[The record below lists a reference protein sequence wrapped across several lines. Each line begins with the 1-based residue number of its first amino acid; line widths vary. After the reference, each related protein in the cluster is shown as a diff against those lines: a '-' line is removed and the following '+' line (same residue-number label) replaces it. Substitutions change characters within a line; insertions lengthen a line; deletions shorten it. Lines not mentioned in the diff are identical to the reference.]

1 MTKNECRKC
10 IQKERNNNN
19 MRIGIIGTGRIA
31 ARFADTALTGVDS
44 AYISCVYNPR
54 EESAVRFIQQHNI
67 QACTTDWDEFVDNI
81 DAAYVASPHE
91 THYEYSRK
99 LLLKG
104 KHVLC
109 EKPAALMKKQVMEL
123 IDIAHDKGL
132 VYMEAIKTAYCPGY
146 KALIQIAESGRIGR
160 IVEVEAA
167 FSRLTP
173 LNTREYKDEDCNG
186 SFLEFGSYTLLPVLR
201 LLGCEYDDVTFRTV
215 RAQNGVDAY
224 TKAFIEYKDRDK
236 TGCVDKTAIVKTGL
250 AAKTEG
256 QLVITGTNGYILA
269 KSPWWLT
276 KEFEVRYEDPGKI
289 ERYKFEYEGT
299 GLCYEVREFLSRIKY
314 ADANNETCIYSGSED
329 ISIAMAGIIEQFTN
343 WNTPLYKDMHNQFL
357 KTGKNKAMPK
367 IWAHRGCCTLYPENT
382 LEAFNAAAMLEGLT
396 GIELDIQ
403 LTADGEMVVFH
414 DENLKRVTHID
425 RNVRSCT
432 LAEIKSI
439 AIPANDGKYCNIPTL
454 EEVLV
459 MMKPYCE
466 SRGIL
471 INIELK
477 TSVIRYDGIESKA
490 YELVRKYGM
499 EQYIVWSSFLAESV
513 DIIKRIDSNAKTAV
527 LAMSLEECIS
537 MARATHAD
545 ALHPYIGGL
554 VYALPQDMQGMPVRA
569 WNGDEPFFNDG
580 RPLKEAHLEE
590 YRYYGATDIF
600 TNIPERYV

>member
-1 MTKNECRKC
+1 
-10 IQKERNNNN
+10 

-31 ARFADTALTGVDS
+31 ARFADTALTGIES
-44 AYISCVYNPR
+44 TYISCVYNPR

-67 QACTTDWDEFVDNI
+67 QACTADWDEFVDNI

-99 LLLKG
+99 LLLSG

-109 EKPAALMKKQVMEL
+109 EKPAALKKEQVREL
-123 IDIAHDKGL
+123 IDIAQL
-132 VYMEAIKTAYCPGY
+132 VYMEALKTAYCPGY
-146 KALIQIAESGRIGR
+146 KALIKIAESGRIGR

-173 LNTREYKDEDCNG
+173 LNTREYKDDDCNG
-186 SFLEFGSYTLLPVLR
+186 SFLEFGSYTLLPVLT

-224 TKAFIEYKDRDK
+224 TKAFIEYKDEYI
-236 TGCVDKTAIVKTGL
+236 DKTAIVKTGL
-250 AAKTEG
+250 GAKTEG
-256 QLVITGTNGYILA
+256 QLVVTGTNGYILA

-276 KEFEVRYEDPGKI
+276 KEFEVRYENPGKI
-289 ERYKFEYEGT
+289 ERYRFGYEGT
-299 GLCYEVREFLSRIKY
+299 GLCYEVREFVHRIK
-314 ADANNETCIYSGSED
+314 NNDKKTVDISD
-329 ISIAMAGIIEQFTN
+329 NISIAMAGVMERFTD
-343 WNTPLYKDMHNQFL
+343 WNTPIYKDRHDQFL
-357 KTGKNKAMPK
+357 ATGKNKAMPK

-382 LEAFNAAAMLEGLT
+382 LEAFRAAAELDGIT

-403 LTADGEMVVFH
+403 LTSDGEMVVFH
-414 DENLKRVTHID
+414 DENLRRVTHID
-425 RNVRSCT
+425 RNVRGCT
-432 LAEIKSI
+432 LAEIKNI
-439 AIPANDGKYCNIPTL
+439 AIPANDGKYCSIPTL

-490 YELVRKYGM
+490 YEIVRKYGM

-513 DIIKRIDSNAKTAV
+513 DIIKKIDRDAKTAV
-527 LAMSLEECIS
+527 LAMSIEECIS
-537 MARATHAD
+537 MARDTAAD

>member
-1 MTKNECRKC
+1 
-10 IQKERNNNN
+10 

-31 ARFADTALTGVDS
+31 ARFADTALTGIES
-44 AYISCVYNPR
+44 TYISCVYNPR

-67 QACTTDWDEFVDNI
+67 QACTADWDEFVDNI

-99 LLLKG
+99 LLLSG

-109 EKPAALMKKQVMEL
+109 EKPAALKKEQVREL
-123 IDIAHDKGL
+123 IDIAQNNQL
-132 VYMEAIKTAYCPGY
+132 VYMEALKTAYCPGY
-146 KALIQIAESGRIGR
+146 KALIKIAESGRIGR

-173 LNTREYKDEDCNG
+173 LNTREYKDDDCNG
-186 SFLEFGSYTLLPVLR
+186 SFLEFGSYTLLPVLT

-224 TKAFIEYKDRDK
+224 TKAFIEYKDEYI
-236 TGCVDKTAIVKTGL
+236 DKTAIVKTGL
-250 AAKTEG
+250 GAKTEG
-256 QLVITGTNGYILA
+256 QLVVTGTNGYILA

-276 KEFEVRYEDPGKI
+276 KEFEVRYENPGKI
-289 ERYKFEYEGT
+289 ERYRFGYEGT
-299 GLCYEVREFLSRIKY
+299 GLCYEVREFVHRIK
-314 ADANNETCIYSGSED
+314 NNDKKTVDISD
-329 ISIAMAGIIEQFTN
+329 NISIAMAGVMERFTD
-343 WNTPLYKDMHNQFL
+343 WNTPIYKDRHDQFL
-357 KTGKNKAMPK
+357 ATGKNKAMPK

-382 LEAFNAAAMLEGLT
+382 LEAFRAAAELDGIT

-403 LTADGEMVVFH
+403 LTSDGEMVVFH
-414 DENLKRVTHID
+414 DENLRRVTHID
-425 RNVRSCT
+425 RNVRGCT
-432 LAEIKSI
+432 LAEIKNI
-439 AIPANDGKYCNIPTL
+439 AIPANDGKYCSIPTL

-471 INIELK
+471 INIELM

-490 YELVRKYGM
+490 YEIVRKYGM

-513 DIIKRIDSNAKTAV
+513 DIIKKIDRDAKTAV
-527 LAMSLEECIS
+527 LAMSIEECIS
-537 MARATHAD
+537 MARDTAAD

>member
-1 MTKNECRKC
+1 
-10 IQKERNNNN
+10 

-31 ARFADTALTGVDS
+31 ARFADTALTGIES
-44 AYISCVYNPR
+44 TYISCVYNPR

-67 QACTTDWDEFVDNI
+67 QACTADWDEFVDNI

-99 LLLKG
+99 LLLSG

-109 EKPAALMKKQVMEL
+109 EKPAALKKEQVREL
-123 IDIAHDKGL
+123 IAIAQNNQL
-132 VYMEAIKTAYCPGY
+132 VYMEALKTAYCPGY
-146 KALIQIAESGRIGR
+146 KALIKIAESGRIGR

-173 LNTREYKDEDCNG
+173 LNTREYKDDDCNG
-186 SFLEFGSYTLLPVLR
+186 SFLEFGSYTLLPVLT

-224 TKAFIEYKDRDK
+224 TKAFIEYKDEYI
-236 TGCVDKTAIVKTGL
+236 DKTAIVKTGL
-250 AAKTEG
+250 GAKTEG
-256 QLVITGTNGYILA
+256 QLVVTGTNGYILA

-276 KEFEVRYEDPGKI
+276 KEFEVRYENPGKI
-289 ERYKFEYEGT
+289 ERYRFGYEGT
-299 GLCYEVREFLSRIKY
+299 GLCYEVREFVHRIK
-314 ADANNETCIYSGSED
+314 NNDKKTVDISD
-329 ISIAMAGIIEQFTN
+329 NISIAMAGVMERFTD
-343 WNTPLYKDMHNQFL
+343 WNTPIYKDRHDQFL
-357 KTGKNKAMPK
+357 ATGKNKAMPK

-382 LEAFNAAAMLEGLT
+382 LEAFRAAAELDGIT

-403 LTADGEMVVFH
+403 LTSDGEMVVFH
-414 DENLKRVTHID
+414 DENLRRVTHID
-425 RNVRSCT
+425 RNVRGCT
-432 LAEIKSI
+432 LAEIKNI
-439 AIPANDGKYCNIPTL
+439 AIPANDGKYCSIPTL

-490 YELVRKYGM
+490 YEIVRKYGM

-513 DIIKRIDSNAKTAV
+513 DIIKKIDRDAKTAV
-527 LAMSLEECIS
+527 LAMSIEECIS
-537 MARATHAD
+537 MARDTAAD

>member
-1 MTKNECRKC
+1 
-10 IQKERNNNN
+10 

-31 ARFADTALTGVDS
+31 ARFADTALTGVES
-44 AYISCVYNPR
+44 IYISCVYNPR
-54 EESAVRFIQQHNI
+54 EESALRFIQQHNI
-67 QACTTDWDEFVDNI
+67 QACTADWDEFVDNI

-99 LLLKG
+99 LLLSG

-109 EKPAALMKKQVMEL
+109 EKPAALKKEQVREL
-123 IDIAHDKGL
+123 IDIAQNNQL
-132 VYMEAIKTAYCPGY
+132 VYMEALKTAYCPGY
-146 KALIQIAESGRIGR
+146 KALIKIAESGRIGR

-173 LNTREYKDEDCNG
+173 LNTREYKDDDCNG
-186 SFLEFGSYTLLPVLR
+186 SFLEFGSYTLLPVLT

-224 TKAFIEYKDRDK
+224 TKAFIEYKDEYI
-236 TGCVDKTAIVKTGL
+236 DKTAIVKTGL
-250 AAKTEG
+250 GAKTEG
-256 QLVITGTNGYILA
+256 QLVVTGTNGYILA

-276 KEFEVRYEDPGKI
+276 KEFEVRYENPGKI
-289 ERYKFEYEGT
+289 ERYRFGYEGT
-299 GLCYEVREFLSRIKY
+299 GLCYEVREFVHRIK
-314 ADANNETCIYSGSED
+314 NNDKKTVDISD
-329 ISIAMAGIIEQFTN
+329 NISIAMAGVMERFTD
-343 WNTPLYKDMHNQFL
+343 WNTPIYKDRHDQFL
-357 KTGKNKAMPK
+357 ATGKNKAMPK

-382 LEAFNAAAMLEGLT
+382 LEAFRAAAELDGIT

-403 LTADGEMVVFH
+403 LTSDGEMIVFH
-414 DENLKRVTHID
+414 DENLRRVTHID
-425 RNVRSCT
+425 RNVRGCT
-432 LAEIKSI
+432 LAEIKNI
-439 AIPANDGKYCNIPTL
+439 AIPANDGKYCSIPTL

-477 TSVIRYDGIESKA
+477 TSIIRYDGIESKA
-490 YELVRKYGM
+490 YEIVRKYGM

-513 DIIKRIDSNAKTAV
+513 DIIKKIDRDAKTAV
-527 LAMSLEECIS
+527 LAMSIEECIS
-537 MARATHAD
+537 MARDTAAD

>member
-1 MTKNECRKC
+1 
-10 IQKERNNNN
+10 

-31 ARFADTALTGVDS
+31 ARFADIALTGVES
-44 AYISCVYNPR
+44 IYISCVYNPR
-54 EESAVRFIQQHNI
+54 EESALRFIQQHNI
-67 QACTTDWDEFVDNI
+67 QACTADWDEFVDNI

-99 LLLKG
+99 LLLSG

-109 EKPAALMKKQVMEL
+109 EKPAALKKEQVREL
-123 IDIAHDKGL
+123 IDIAQNNQL
-132 VYMEAIKTAYCPGY
+132 VYMEALKTAYCPGY
-146 KALIQIAESGRIGR
+146 KALIKIAESGRIGR

-173 LNTREYKDEDCNG
+173 LNTREYKDDDCNG
-186 SFLEFGSYTLLPVLR
+186 SFLEFGSYTLLPVLT

-224 TKAFIEYKDRDK
+224 TKAFIEYKDEYI
-236 TGCVDKTAIVKTGL
+236 DKTAIVKTGL
-250 AAKTEG
+250 GAKTEG
-256 QLVITGTNGYILA
+256 QLVVTGTNGYILA

-276 KEFEVRYEDPGKI
+276 KEFEVRYENPGKI
-289 ERYKFEYEGT
+289 ERYRFGYEGT
-299 GLCYEVREFLSRIKY
+299 GLCYEVREFVHRIK
-314 ADANNETCIYSGSED
+314 NNDKKTVDISD
-329 ISIAMAGIIEQFTN
+329 NISIAMAGVMERFTD
-343 WNTPLYKDMHNQFL
+343 WNTPIYKDRHDQFL
-357 KTGKNKAMPK
+357 ATGKNKAMPK
-367 IWAHRGCCTLYPENT
+367 IWAYMGCCTLYPENT
-382 LEAFNAAAMLEGLT
+382 LEAFRAAAELDGIT

-403 LTADGEMVVFH
+403 LTSDGEMVVFH
-414 DENLKRVTHID
+414 DENLRRVTHID
-425 RNVRSCT
+425 RNVRGCT
-432 LAEIKSI
+432 LAEIKNI
-439 AIPANDGKYCNIPTL
+439 AIPANDGKYCSIPTL

-490 YELVRKYGM
+490 YEIVRKYGM

-513 DIIKRIDSNAKTAV
+513 DIMKKIDRDAKTAV
-527 LAMSLEECIS
+527 LAMSIEECIS
-537 MARATHAD
+537 MARDTAAD

-554 VYALPQDMQGMPVRA
+554 VYTLPQDMQGMPVRA

-600 TNIPERYV
+600 TNMPEKYV

>member
-1 MTKNECRKC
+1 
-10 IQKERNNNN
+10 

-31 ARFADTALTGVDS
+31 ARFADTALTGVES
-44 AYISCVYNPR
+44 IYISCVYNPR
-54 EESAVRFIQQHNI
+54 EESALRFIQQHNI
-67 QACTTDWDEFVDNI
+67 QACTADWDEFVDNI

-99 LLLKG
+99 LLLSG

-109 EKPAALMKKQVMEL
+109 EKPAALKKEQVREL
-123 IDIAHDKGL
+123 IDIAQNNQL
-132 VYMEAIKTAYCPGY
+132 VYMEALKTAYCPGY
-146 KALIQIAESGRIGR
+146 KALIKIAESGRIGR

-173 LNTREYKDEDCNG
+173 LNTREYKDDDCNG
-186 SFLEFGSYTLLPVLR
+186 SFLEFGSYTLLPVLT
-201 LLGCEYDDVTFRTV
+201 LLGCEYDDITFRTV

-224 TKAFIEYKDRDK
+224 TKAFIEYKDEYI
-236 TGCVDKTAIVKTGL
+236 DKTAIVKTGL
-250 AAKTEG
+250 GAKTEG
-256 QLVITGTNGYILA
+256 QLVVTGTNGYILA

-276 KEFEVRYEDPGKI
+276 KEFEVRYENPGKI
-289 ERYKFEYEGT
+289 ERYRFGYEGT
-299 GLCYEVREFLSRIKY
+299 GLCYEVREFVHRIK
-314 ADANNETCIYSGSED
+314 NNDKKTVDISD
-329 ISIAMAGIIEQFTN
+329 NISIAMAGVMERFTD
-343 WNTPLYKDMHNQFL
+343 WNTPIYKDRHDQFL
-357 KTGKNKAMPK
+357 ATGKNKAMPK

-382 LEAFNAAAMLEGLT
+382 LEAFRAAAELDGIT
-396 GIELDIQ
+396 GIKLDIQ
-403 LTADGEMVVFH
+403 LTSDGEMVVFH
-414 DENLKRVTHID
+414 DENLRRVTHID
-425 RNVRSCT
+425 RNVRGCT
-432 LAEIKSI
+432 LAEIKNI
-439 AIPANDGKYCNIPTL
+439 AIPANDGKYCSIPTL

-477 TSVIRYDGIESKA
+477 TSIIRYDGIESKA
-490 YELVRKYGM
+490 YEIVRKYGM

-513 DIIKRIDSNAKTAV
+513 DIIKKIDRDAKTAV
-527 LAMSLEECIS
+527 LAMSIEECIS
-537 MARATHAD
+537 MARDTAAD

>member
-1 MTKNECRKC
+1 
-10 IQKERNNNN
+10 

-31 ARFADTALTGVDS
+31 ARFADTALTGIES
-44 AYISCVYNPR
+44 TYISCVYNPR

-67 QACTTDWDEFVDNI
+67 QACTADWDEFVDNI

-99 LLLKG
+99 LLLSG

-109 EKPAALMKKQVMEL
+109 EKPAALKKEQVREL
-123 IDIAHDKGL
+123 IDIAQNNQL
-132 VYMEAIKTAYCPGY
+132 VYMEALKTAYCPGY

-173 LNTREYKDEDCNG
+173 LNTREYKDDDCNG
-186 SFLEFGSYTLLPVLR
+186 SFLEFGSYTLLPVLT

-224 TKAFIEYKDRDK
+224 TKAFIEYKDEYI
-236 TGCVDKTAIVKTGL
+236 DKTAIVKTGL
-250 AAKTEG
+250 GAKTEG
-256 QLVITGTNGYILA
+256 QLVVTGTNGYILA

-276 KEFEVRYEDPGKI
+276 KEFEVRYENPGKI
-289 ERYKFEYEGT
+289 ERYRFGYEGT
-299 GLCYEVREFLSRIKY
+299 GLCYEVREFVHRIK
-314 ADANNETCIYSGSED
+314 NNDKKTVDISD
-329 ISIAMAGIIEQFTN
+329 NISIAMAGVMERFTD
-343 WNTPLYKDMHNQFL
+343 WNTPIYKDRHNQFL
-357 KTGKNKAMPK
+357 ATGKNKAMPK

-382 LEAFNAAAMLEGLT
+382 LEAFRAAAELDGIT
-396 GIELDIQ
+396 GIELVIQ
-403 LTADGEMVVFH
+403 LTSDGEMVVFH
-414 DENLKRVTHID
+414 DENLRRVTHID
-425 RNVRSCT
+425 RNVRGCT
-432 LAEIKSI
+432 LAEIKNI
-439 AIPANDGKYCNIPTL
+439 AIPANDGKYCSIPTL

-477 TSVIRYDGIESKA
+477 TSIIRYDGIESKA
-490 YELVRKYGM
+490 YEIVRKYGM

-513 DIIKRIDSNAKTAV
+513 DIIKKIDRDAKTAV
-527 LAMSLEECIS
+527 LAMSIEECIS
-537 MARATHAD
+537 MARDTAAD

>member
-1 MTKNECRKC
+1 
-10 IQKERNNNN
+10 

-31 ARFADTALTGVDS
+31 ARFADTALTGVES
-44 AYISCVYNPR
+44 IYISCVYNPR
-54 EESAVRFIQQHNI
+54 EESALRFIQQHNI
-67 QACTTDWDEFVDNI
+67 QACTADWDEFVDNI

-99 LLLKG
+99 LLLSG

-109 EKPAALMKKQVMEL
+109 EKSAALKKEQVREL
-123 IDIAHDKGL
+123 IDIAQNNQL
-132 VYMEAIKTAYCPGY
+132 VYMEALKTAYCPGY
-146 KALIQIAESGRIGR
+146 KALIKIAESGRIGR

-173 LNTREYKDEDCNG
+173 LNTREYKDDDCNG
-186 SFLEFGSYTLLPVLR
+186 SFLEFGSYTLLPVLT

-224 TKAFIEYKDRDK
+224 TKAFIEYKDEYI
-236 TGCVDKTAIVKTGL
+236 DKTAIVKTGL
-250 AAKTEG
+250 GAKTEG
-256 QLVITGTNGYILA
+256 QLVVTGTNGYILA

-276 KEFEVRYEDPGKI
+276 KEFEVRYENPGKI
-289 ERYKFEYEGT
+289 ERYRFGYEGT
-299 GLCYEVREFLSRIKY
+299 GLCYEVREFVHRIK
-314 ADANNETCIYSGSED
+314 NNDKKTVDISD
-329 ISIAMAGIIEQFTN
+329 NISIAMAGVMERFTD
-343 WNTPLYKDMHNQFL
+343 WNTPIYKDRHDQFL
-357 KTGKNKAMPK
+357 ATGKNKAMPK

-382 LEAFNAAAMLEGLT
+382 LEAFRAAAELDGIT

-403 LTADGEMVVFH
+403 LTSDGEMVVFH
-414 DENLKRVTHID
+414 DENLRRVTHID
-425 RNVRSCT
+425 RNVRGCT
-432 LAEIKSI
+432 LAEIKNI
-439 AIPANDGKYCNIPTL
+439 AIPANDGKYCSIPTL

-477 TSVIRYDGIESKA
+477 TSIIRYDGIESKA
-490 YELVRKYGM
+490 YEIVRKYGM

-513 DIIKRIDSNAKTAV
+513 DIIKKIDRDAKTAV
-527 LAMSLEECIS
+527 LAMSIEECIS
-537 MARATHAD
+537 MARDTAAD

>member
-1 MTKNECRKC
+1 
-10 IQKERNNNN
+10 

-31 ARFADTALTGVDS
+31 ARFADTALTGVES
-44 AYISCVYNPR
+44 IYISCVYNPR
-54 EESAVRFIQQHNI
+54 EESALRFIQQHNI
-67 QACTTDWDEFVDNI
+67 QACTADWDEFVDNI

-99 LLLKG
+99 LLLSG

-109 EKPAALMKKQVMEL
+109 EKPAALKKEQVREL
-123 IDIAHDKGL
+123 IDIAQNNQL
-132 VYMEAIKTAYCPGY
+132 VYMEALKTAYCPGY

-173 LNTREYKDEDCNG
+173 LNTREYKDDDCNG
-186 SFLEFGSYTLLPVLR
+186 SFLEFGSYTLLPVLT

-224 TKAFIEYKDRDK
+224 TKAFIEYKDEYI
-236 TGCVDKTAIVKTGL
+236 DKTAIVKTGL
-250 AAKTEG
+250 GAKTEG
-256 QLVITGTNGYILA
+256 QLVVTGTNGYILA

-276 KEFEVRYEDPGKI
+276 KEFEVRYENPGKI
-289 ERYKFEYEGT
+289 ERYRFGYEGT
-299 GLCYEVREFLSRIKY
+299 GLCYEVREFVHRIK
-314 ADANNETCIYSGSED
+314 NNDKKTVDISD
-329 ISIAMAGIIEQFTN
+329 NISIAMAGVMERFAD
-343 WNTPLYKDMHNQFL
+343 WNTPIYKDRHNQFL
-357 KTGKNKAMPK
+357 ATGKNKAMPK

-382 LEAFNAAAMLEGLT
+382 LEAFRAAAELDGIT

-403 LTADGEMVVFH
+403 LTSDGEMVVFH
-414 DENLKRVTHID
+414 DENLRRVTHID
-425 RNVRSCT
+425 RNVRGCT
-432 LAEIKSI
+432 LAEIKNI
-439 AIPANDGKYCNIPTL
+439 AIPANDGKYCSIPTL

-477 TSVIRYDGIESKA
+477 TSIIRYDGIESKA
-490 YELVRKYGM
+490 YEIVRKYGM

-513 DIIKRIDSNAKTAV
+513 DIIKKIDRDAKTAV
-527 LAMSLEECIS
+527 LAMSIEECIS
-537 MARATHAD
+537 MARDTAAD

-569 WNGDEPFFNDG
+569 LNGDEPFFNDG

>member
-1 MTKNECRKC
+1 
-10 IQKERNNNN
+10 

-31 ARFADTALTGVDS
+31 ARFADTALTGIES
-44 AYISCVYNPR
+44 TYISCVYNPR

-67 QACTTDWDEFVDNI
+67 QACTADWDEFVDNI

-99 LLLKG
+99 LLLSG

-109 EKPAALMKKQVMEL
+109 EKPAALKKEQVREL
-123 IDIAHDKGL
+123 IDIAQNNQL
-132 VYMEAIKTAYCPGY
+132 VYMEALKTAYCPGY

-173 LNTREYKDEDCNG
+173 LNTREYKDDDCNG
-186 SFLEFGSYTLLPVLR
+186 SFLEFGSYTLLPVLT

-224 TKAFIEYKDRDK
+224 TKAFIEYKDEYI
-236 TGCVDKTAIVKTGL
+236 DKTAIVKTGL
-250 AAKTEG
+250 GAKTEG
-256 QLVITGTNGYILA
+256 QLVVTGTNGYILA

-276 KEFEVRYEDPGKI
+276 KEFEVRYENPGKI
-289 ERYKFEYEGT
+289 ERYRFGCEGT
-299 GLCYEVREFLSRIKY
+299 GLCYEVREFVHRIK
-314 ADANNETCIYSGSED
+314 NNDKKTVDISD
-329 ISIAMAGIIEQFTN
+329 NISIAMAGVMERFTD
-343 WNTPLYKDMHNQFL
+343 WNTPIYKDRHDQFL
-357 KTGKNKAMPK
+357 ATGKNKAMPK

-382 LEAFNAAAMLEGLT
+382 LEAFRAAAELDGIT

-403 LTADGEMVVFH
+403 LTSDGEMVVFH
-414 DENLKRVTHID
+414 DENLRRVTHID
-425 RNVRSCT
+425 RNVRGCT
-432 LAEIKSI
+432 LTEIKNI
-439 AIPANDGKYCNIPTL
+439 AIPANDGKYCSIPTL

-490 YELVRKYGM
+490 YEIVRKYGM

-513 DIIKRIDSNAKTAV
+513 DIIKKIDRDAKTAV
-527 LAMSLEECIS
+527 LAMSIEECIS
-537 MARATHAD
+537 MARDTAAD

-600 TNIPERYV
+600 TNIPEKYV

>member
-1 MTKNECRKC
+1 
-10 IQKERNNNN
+10 

-31 ARFADTALTGVDS
+31 ARFADTALTGIES
-44 AYISCVYNPR
+44 TYISCVYNPR

-67 QACTTDWDEFVDNI
+67 QACTADWDEFVDNI

-99 LLLKG
+99 LLLSG

-109 EKPAALMKKQVMEL
+109 EKPAALKKEQVREL
-123 IDIAHDKGL
+123 IDIAQNNQL
-132 VYMEAIKTAYCPGY
+132 VYMEALKTAYCPGY

-173 LNTREYKDEDCNG
+173 LNTREYKDDDCNG
-186 SFLEFGSYTLLPVLR
+186 SFLEFGSYTLLPVLT

-224 TKAFIEYKDRDK
+224 TKAFIEYKDEYI
-236 TGCVDKTAIVKTGL
+236 DKTAIVKTGL
-250 AAKTEG
+250 GAKTEG
-256 QLVITGTNGYILA
+256 QLVVTGTNGYILA

-276 KEFEVRYEDPGKI
+276 KEFEVRYENPGKI
-289 ERYKFEYEGT
+289 ERYRFGYEGT
-299 GLCYEVREFLSRIKY
+299 GLCYEVREFVHRIK
-314 ADANNETCIYSGSED
+314 NNDKKTVDISD
-329 ISIAMAGIIEQFTN
+329 NISIAMAGVMERFTD
-343 WNTPLYKDMHNQFL
+343 WNTPIYKDRHDQFL
-357 KTGKNKAMPK
+357 ATGKNKAMPK

-382 LEAFNAAAMLEGLT
+382 LEAFIAAAELDGIT
-396 GIELDIQ
+396 GIELNIQ
-403 LTADGEMVVFH
+403 LTSDGEMVVFH
-414 DENLKRVTHID
+414 DENLRRVTHID
-425 RNVRSCT
+425 RNVRGCT
-432 LAEIKSI
+432 LAEIKNI
-439 AIPANDGKYCNIPTL
+439 AIPANDGKYCSIPTL

-490 YELVRKYGM
+490 YEIVRKYGM

-513 DIIKRIDSNAKTAV
+513 DIIKKIDRDAKTAV
-527 LAMSLEECIS
+527 LAMSIEECIS
-537 MARATHAD
+537 MARDTAAD

>member
-1 MTKNECRKC
+1 
-10 IQKERNNNN
+10 

-31 ARFADTALTGVDS
+31 ARFADIALTGVES
-44 AYISCVYNPR
+44 IYISCVYNPR
-54 EESAVRFIQQHNI
+54 EESALRFIQQHNI
-67 QACTTDWDEFVDNI
+67 QACTADWDEFVDNI

-99 LLLKG
+99 LLLSG

-109 EKPAALMKKQVMEL
+109 EKPAALKKEQVREL
-123 IDIAHDKGL
+123 IDIAQNNQL
-132 VYMEAIKTAYCPGY
+132 VYMEALKTAYCPGY
-146 KALIQIAESGRIGR
+146 KALIKIAESGRIGR

-173 LNTREYKDEDCNG
+173 LNTREYKDDDCNG
-186 SFLEFGSYTLLPVLR
+186 SFLEFGSYTLLPVLT

-224 TKAFIEYKDRDK
+224 TKAFIEYKDEYI
-236 TGCVDKTAIVKTGL
+236 DKTAIVKTGL
-250 AAKTEG
+250 GAKTEG
-256 QLVITGTNGYILA
+256 QLVVTGTNGYILA

-276 KEFEVRYEDPGKI
+276 KEFEVRYENPGKI
-289 ERYKFEYEGT
+289 ERYRFGYEGT
-299 GLCYEVREFLSRIKY
+299 GLCYEVREFVHRIK
-314 ADANNETCIYSGSED
+314 NNDKKTVDISD
-329 ISIAMAGIIEQFTN
+329 NISIAMAGVMERFTD
-343 WNTPLYKDMHNQFL
+343 WNTPIYKDRHDQFL
-357 KTGKNKAMPK
+357 ATGKNKAMPK
-367 IWAHRGCCTLYPENT
+367 IWAYRGCCTLYPENT
-382 LEAFNAAAMLEGLT
+382 LEAFRAAAELDGIT

-403 LTADGEMVVFH
+403 LTSDGEMVVFH
-414 DENLKRVTHID
+414 DENLRRVTHID
-425 RNVRSCT
+425 RNVRGCT
-432 LAEIKSI
+432 LAEIKNI
-439 AIPANDGKYCNIPTL
+439 AIPANDGKYCSIPTL

-490 YELVRKYGM
+490 YEIVRKYGM

-513 DIIKRIDSNAKTAV
+513 DIMKKIDRDAKTAV
-527 LAMSLEECIS
+527 LAMSIEECIS
-537 MARATHAD
+537 MARDTAAD

-554 VYALPQDMQGMPVRA
+554 VYTLPQDMQGMPVRA

-600 TNIPERYV
+600 TNMPEKYV

>member
-1 MTKNECRKC
+1 MV
-10 IQKERNNNN
+10 N

-31 ARFADTALTGVDS
+31 ARFADTALTGIES
-44 AYISCVYNPR
+44 TYISCVYNPR

-67 QACTTDWDEFVDNI
+67 QACTADWDEFVDNI

-99 LLLKG
+99 LLLSG

-109 EKPAALMKKQVMEL
+109 EKPAALKKEQVREL
-123 IDIAHDKGL
+123 IDIAQNNQL
-132 VYMEAIKTAYCPGY
+132 VYMEALKTAYCPGY
-146 KALIQIAESGRIGR
+146 KALIKIAESGRIGR

-173 LNTREYKDEDCNG
+173 LNTREYKDDDCNG
-186 SFLEFGSYTLLPVLR
+186 SFLEFGSYTLLPVLT

-224 TKAFIEYKDRDK
+224 TKAFIEYKDEYI
-236 TGCVDKTAIVKTGL
+236 DKTAIVKTGL
-250 AAKTEG
+250 GAKTEG
-256 QLVITGTNGYILA
+256 QLVVTGTNGYILA

-276 KEFEVRYEDPGKI
+276 KEFEVRYENPGKI
-289 ERYKFEYEGT
+289 ERYRFGYEGT
-299 GLCYEVREFLSRIKY
+299 GLCYEVREFVHRIK
-314 ADANNETCIYSGSED
+314 NNDKKTVDISD
-329 ISIAMAGIIEQFTN
+329 NISIAMAGVMERFTD
-343 WNTPLYKDMHNQFL
+343 WNTPIYKDRHDQFL
-357 KTGKNKAMPK
+357 ATGKNKAMPK

-382 LEAFNAAAMLEGLT
+382 LEAFRAAAELDGIT

-403 LTADGEMVVFH
+403 LTSDGEMVVFH
-414 DENLKRVTHID
+414 DENLRRVTHID
-425 RNVRSCT
+425 RNVRGCT
-432 LAEIKSI
+432 LAEIKNI
-439 AIPANDGKYCNIPTL
+439 AIPANDGKYCSIPTL

-471 INIELK
+471 INIKLK

-490 YELVRKYGM
+490 YEIVRKYGM

-513 DIIKRIDSNAKTAV
+513 DIIKKIDRDAKTAV
-527 LAMSLEECIS
+527 LAMSIEECIS
-537 MARATHAD
+537 MARDTAAD

>member
-1 MTKNECRKC
+1 
-10 IQKERNNNN
+10 

-31 ARFADTALTGVDS
+31 ARFADTALTGIES
-44 AYISCVYNPR
+44 TYISCVYNPR
-54 EESAVRFIQQHNI
+54 EESALRFIQQHNI
-67 QACTTDWDEFVDNI
+67 QACTADWDEFVDNI

-99 LLLKG
+99 LLLSG

-109 EKPAALMKKQVMEL
+109 EKPAALKKEQVREL
-123 IDIAHDKGL
+123 IDIAQNNQL
-132 VYMEAIKTAYCPGY
+132 VYMEALKTAYCPGY

-173 LNTREYKDEDCNG
+173 LNTREYKDDDCNG
-186 SFLEFGSYTLLPVLR
+186 SFLEFGSYTLLPVLT

-224 TKAFIEYKDRDK
+224 TKAFIEYKDEYI
-236 TGCVDKTAIVKTGL
+236 DKTAIVKTGL
-250 AAKTEG
+250 GAKTEG
-256 QLVITGTNGYILA
+256 QLVVTGTNGYILA

-276 KEFEVRYEDPGKI
+276 KEFEVRYENPGKI
-289 ERYKFEYEGT
+289 ERYRFGYEGT
-299 GLCYEVREFLSRIKY
+299 GLCYEVREFVHRIK
-314 ADANNETCIYSGSED
+314 NNDKKTVDISD
-329 ISIAMAGIIEQFTN
+329 NISIAMAGVMERFTD
-343 WNTPLYKDMHNQFL
+343 WNTPIYKDRHDQFL
-357 KTGKNKAMPK
+357 ATGKNKAMPK
-367 IWAHRGCCTLYPENT
+367 IWAYRGCCTLYPENT
-382 LEAFNAAAMLEGLT
+382 LEAFIAAAELDGIT

-403 LTADGEMVVFH
+403 LTSDGEMVVFH
-414 DENLKRVTHID
+414 DENLRRVTHID
-425 RNVRSCT
+425 RNVRGCT
-432 LAEIKSI
+432 LAEIKNI
-439 AIPANDGKYCNIPTL
+439 AIPANDGKYCSIPTL

-490 YELVRKYGM
+490 YEIVRKYGM

-513 DIIKRIDSNAKTAV
+513 DIIKKIDRDAKTAV
-527 LAMSLEECIS
+527 LAMSIEECIS
-537 MARATHAD
+537 MARDTAAD

-580 RPLKEAHLEE
+580 RPLKEAHLEK

>member
-1 MTKNECRKC
+1 
-10 IQKERNNNN
+10 

-31 ARFADTALTGVDS
+31 ARFADTALTGIES
-44 AYISCVYNPR
+44 TYISCVYNPR

-67 QACTTDWDEFVDNI
+67 QACTADWDEFVDNI

-99 LLLKG
+99 LLLSG

-109 EKPAALMKKQVMEL
+109 EKPAALKKEQVREL
-123 IDIAHDKGL
+123 IDIAQNNQL
-132 VYMEAIKTAYCPGY
+132 VYMEALKTAYCPGY

-173 LNTREYKDEDCNG
+173 LNTREYKDDDCNG
-186 SFLEFGSYTLLPVLR
+186 SFLEFGSYTLLPVLT

-224 TKAFIEYKDRDK
+224 TKAFIEYKDEYI
-236 TGCVDKTAIVKTGL
+236 DKTAIVKTGL
-250 AAKTEG
+250 GAKTEG
-256 QLVITGTNGYILA
+256 QLVVTGTNGYILA

-276 KEFEVRYEDPGKI
+276 KEFEVRYENPGKI
-289 ERYKFEYEGT
+289 ERYRFGYEGT
-299 GLCYEVREFLSRIKY
+299 GLCYEVREFVHRIK
-314 ADANNETCIYSGSED
+314 NNDKKTVDISD
-329 ISIAMAGIIEQFTN
+329 NISIAMAGVMERFTD
-343 WNTPLYKDMHNQFL
+343 WNTPIYKDRHDQFL
-357 KTGKNKAMPK
+357 ATGKNKAMPK

-382 LEAFNAAAMLEGLT
+382 LEAFIAAAELDGIT

-403 LTADGEMVVFH
+403 LTSDGEMVVFH
-414 DENLKRVTHID
+414 DENLRRVTHID
-425 RNVRSCT
+425 RNVRGCT
-432 LAEIKSI
+432 LAEIKNI
-439 AIPANDGKYCNIPTL
+439 AIPANDGKYCSIPTL

-490 YELVRKYGM
+490 YEIVRKYGM

-513 DIIKRIDSNAKTAV
+513 DIIKKIDQDAKTAV
-527 LAMSLEECIS
+527 LAMSIEECIS
-537 MARATHAD
+537 MARDTAAD

>member
-1 MTKNECRKC
+1 
-10 IQKERNNNN
+10 

-31 ARFADTALTGVDS
+31 ARFADTALTGIES
-44 AYISCVYNPR
+44 TYISCVYNPR
-54 EESAVRFIQQHNI
+54 EESALRFIQQHNI
-67 QACTTDWDEFVDNI
+67 QACTADWDEFVDNI

-99 LLLKG
+99 LLLSG

-109 EKPAALMKKQVMEL
+109 EKPAALKKEQVREL
-123 IDIAHDKGL
+123 IDIAQNNQL
-132 VYMEAIKTAYCPGY
+132 VYMEALKTAYCPGY

-173 LNTREYKDEDCNG
+173 LNTREYKDDDCNG
-186 SFLEFGSYTLLPVLR
+186 SFLEFGSYTLLPVLT

-224 TKAFIEYKDRDK
+224 TKAFIEYKDEYI
-236 TGCVDKTAIVKTGL
+236 DKTAIVKTGL
-250 AAKTEG
+250 GAKTEG
-256 QLVITGTNGYILA
+256 QLVVTGTNGYILA

-276 KEFEVRYEDPGKI
+276 KEFEVRYENPGKI
-289 ERYKFEYEGT
+289 ERYRFGYEGT
-299 GLCYEVREFLSRIKY
+299 GLCYEVREFVHRIK
-314 ADANNETCIYSGSED
+314 NNDKKTVDISD
-329 ISIAMAGIIEQFTN
+329 NISIAMAGVMERFTD
-343 WNTPLYKDMHNQFL
+343 WNTPIYKDRHDQFL
-357 KTGKNKAMPK
+357 ATGKNKAMPK

-382 LEAFNAAAMLEGLT
+382 LEAFRAAAELDGIT

-403 LTADGEMVVFH
+403 LTSDGEMVVFH
-414 DENLKRVTHID
+414 DENLRRVTHID
-425 RNVRSCT
+425 RNVRGCT
-432 LAEIKSI
+432 LAEIKNI
-439 AIPANDGKYCNIPTL
+439 AIPANDGKYCSIPTL

-490 YELVRKYGM
+490 YEIVRKYGM

-513 DIIKRIDSNAKTAV
+513 DIIKKIDQDAKTAV
-527 LAMSLEECIS
+527 LAMSIEECIS
-537 MARATHAD
+537 MARDTAAD

-554 VYALPQDMQGMPVRA
+554 VYALPQDMQVMPVRA

>member
-1 MTKNECRKC
+1 
-10 IQKERNNNN
+10 

-31 ARFADTALTGVDS
+31 ARFADTALTGIES
-44 AYISCVYNPR
+44 TYISCVYNPR

-67 QACTTDWDEFVDNI
+67 QACTANWDDFVDNI

-99 LLLKG
+99 LLLSG

-109 EKPAALMKKQVMEL
+109 EKPAALKKEQVREL
-123 IDIAHDKGL
+123 IDIAQNNQL
-132 VYMEAIKTAYCPGY
+132 VYMEALKTAYCPGY
-146 KALIQIAESGRIGR
+146 KALIKIAESGRIGR

-173 LNTREYKDEDCNG
+173 LNTREYKDDDCNG
-186 SFLEFGSYTLLPVLR
+186 SFLEFGSYTLLPVLT

-224 TKAFIEYKDRDK
+224 TKAFIEYKDEYI
-236 TGCVDKTAIVKTGL
+236 DKTAIVKTGL
-250 AAKTEG
+250 GAKTEG
-256 QLVITGTNGYILA
+256 QLVVTGTNGYILA

-276 KEFEVRYEDPGKI
+276 KEFEVRYENPGKI
-289 ERYKFEYEGT
+289 EQYRFGYEGT
-299 GLCYEVREFLSRIKY
+299 GLCYEVREFVHRIK
-314 ADANNETCIYSGSED
+314 NNDKKTVDISD
-329 ISIAMAGIIEQFTN
+329 NISIAMAGVMERFTD
-343 WNTPLYKDMHNQFL
+343 WNTPIYKDRHDQFL
-357 KTGKNKAMPK
+357 ATGKNKAMPK

-382 LEAFNAAAMLEGLT
+382 LEAFRAAAELDGIT

-403 LTADGEMVVFH
+403 LTSDGEMVVFH
-414 DENLKRVTHID
+414 DENLRRVTHID
-425 RNVRSCT
+425 RNVRGCT
-432 LAEIKSI
+432 LAEIKNI
-439 AIPANDGKYCNIPTL
+439 AIPANDGKYCSIPTL

-477 TSVIRYDGIESKA
+477 TSIIRYDGIESKA
-490 YELVRKYGM
+490 YEIVRKYGM

-513 DIIKRIDSNAKTAV
+513 DIIKKIDRDAKTAV
-527 LAMSLEECIS
+527 LAMSIEECIS
-537 MARATHAD
+537 MARDTAVD

>member
-1 MTKNECRKC
+1 
-10 IQKERNNNN
+10 

-31 ARFADTALTGVDS
+31 ARFADTALTGIES
-44 AYISCVYNPR
+44 TYISCVYNPR
-54 EESAVRFIQQHNI
+54 EESALRFIQQHNI
-67 QACTTDWDEFVDNI
+67 QACTADWDEFVDNI

-99 LLLKG
+99 LLLSG

-109 EKPAALMKKQVMEL
+109 EKPAALKKEQVREL
-123 IDIAHDKGL
+123 IDIAQNNQL
-132 VYMEAIKTAYCPGY
+132 VYMEALKTAYCPGY

-173 LNTREYKDEDCNG
+173 LNTREYKDDDCNG
-186 SFLEFGSYTLLPVLR
+186 SFLEFGSYTLLPVLT

-224 TKAFIEYKDRDK
+224 TKAFIEYKDEYI
-236 TGCVDKTAIVKTGL
+236 DKTAIVKTGL
-250 AAKTEG
+250 GAKTEG
-256 QLVITGTNGYILA
+256 QLVVTGTNGYILA

-276 KEFEVRYEDPGKI
+276 KEFEVRYENPGKI
-289 ERYKFEYEGT
+289 ERYRFGYEGT
-299 GLCYEVREFLSRIKY
+299 GLCYEVREFVHRIK
-314 ADANNETCIYSGSED
+314 NNDKKTVDISD
-329 ISIAMAGIIEQFTN
+329 NISIAMAGVMERFTD
-343 WNTPLYKDMHNQFL
+343 WNTPIYKDRHDQFL
-357 KTGKNKAMPK
+357 ATGKNKAMPK

-382 LEAFNAAAMLEGLT
+382 LEAFRAAAELDGIT

-403 LTADGEMVVFH
+403 LTSDGEMVVFH
-414 DENLKRVTHID
+414 DENLRRVTHID
-425 RNVRSCT
+425 RNVRGCT
-432 LAEIKSI
+432 LAEIKNI
-439 AIPANDGKYCNIPTL
+439 AIPANDGKYCSIPTL

-490 YELVRKYGM
+490 YEIVRKYGM

-513 DIIKRIDSNAKTAV
+513 DIIKKIDHDAKTAV
-527 LAMSLEECIS
+527 LAMSIEECIS
-537 MARATHAD
+537 MARDTAAD

-554 VYALPQDMQGMPVRA
+554 VYALPQDMQVMPVRA

>member
-1 MTKNECRKC
+1 
-10 IQKERNNNN
+10 

-31 ARFADTALTGVDS
+31 ARFADTALTGIES
-44 AYISCVYNPR
+44 TYISCVYNPR

-67 QACTTDWDEFVDNI
+67 QACTANWDEFVDNI

-99 LLLKG
+99 LLLSG

-109 EKPAALMKKQVMEL
+109 EKPAALKKEQVREL
-123 IDIAHDKGL
+123 IDIAQNNQL
-132 VYMEAIKTAYCPGY
+132 VYMEALKTAYCPGY
-146 KALIQIAESGRIGR
+146 KALIKIAESGRIGR

-173 LNTREYKDEDCNG
+173 LNTREYKDDDCNG
-186 SFLEFGSYTLLPVLR
+186 SFLEFGSYTLLPVLT

-224 TKAFIEYKDRDK
+224 TKAFIEYKDEYI
-236 TGCVDKTAIVKTGL
+236 DKTAIVKTGL
-250 AAKTEG
+250 GAKTEG
-256 QLVITGTNGYILA
+256 QLVVTGTNGYILA

-276 KEFEVRYEDPGKI
+276 KEFEVRYENPGKI
-289 ERYKFEYEGT
+289 ERYRFGYEGT
-299 GLCYEVREFLSRIKY
+299 GLCYEVREFVHRIK
-314 ADANNETCIYSGSED
+314 NNDKKTVDISD
-329 ISIAMAGIIEQFTN
+329 NISIAMAGVMERFTD
-343 WNTPLYKDMHNQFL
+343 WNTPIYKDRHDQFL
-357 KTGKNKAMPK
+357 ATGKNKAMPK

-382 LEAFNAAAMLEGLT
+382 LEAFRAAAELDGIT

-403 LTADGEMVVFH
+403 LTSDGEMVVFH
-414 DENLKRVTHID
+414 DENLRRVTHID
-425 RNVRSCT
+425 RNVRGCT
-432 LAEIKSI
+432 LAEIKNI
-439 AIPANDGKYCNIPTL
+439 AIPANDGKYCSIPTL

-477 TSVIRYDGIESKA
+477 TSIIRYDGIESKA
-490 YELVRKYGM
+490 YEIVRKYGM

-513 DIIKRIDSNAKTAV
+513 DIIKKIDRDAKTAV
-527 LAMSLEECIS
+527 LAMSIEECIS
-537 MARATHAD
+537 MARDTAAD

>member
-1 MTKNECRKC
+1 
-10 IQKERNNNN
+10 

-31 ARFADTALTGVDS
+31 ARFADTALTGVES
-44 AYISCVYNPR
+44 IYISCVYNPR
-54 EESAVRFIQQHNI
+54 EESALRFIQQHNI
-67 QACTTDWDEFVDNI
+67 QACTADWDEFVDNI

-99 LLLKG
+99 LLLSG

-109 EKPAALMKKQVMEL
+109 EKPAALKKEQVREL
-123 IDIAHDKGL
+123 IDIAQNNQL
-132 VYMEAIKTAYCPGY
+132 VYMEALKTAYCPGY
-146 KALIQIAESGRIGR
+146 KALIKIAESGRIGR

-173 LNTREYKDEDCNG
+173 LNTREYKDDDCNG
-186 SFLEFGSYTLLPVLR
+186 SFLEFGSYTLLPVLT

-224 TKAFIEYKDRDK
+224 TKAFIEYKDEYI
-236 TGCVDKTAIVKTGL
+236 DKTAIVKTGL
-250 AAKTEG
+250 GAKTEG
-256 QLVITGTNGYILA
+256 QLVVTGTNGYILA

-276 KEFEVRYEDPGKI
+276 KEFEVRYENPGKI
-289 ERYKFEYEGT
+289 ERYRFGYEGT
-299 GLCYEVREFLSRIKY
+299 GLCYEVREFVHRIK
-314 ADANNETCIYSGSED
+314 NNDKKTVDISD
-329 ISIAMAGIIEQFTN
+329 NISIAMAGVMERFTD
-343 WNTPLYKDMHNQFL
+343 WNTPIYKDRHDQFL
-357 KTGKNKAMPK
+357 ATGKNKAMPK

-382 LEAFNAAAMLEGLT
+382 LEAFRAAAELDGIT

-403 LTADGEMVVFH
+403 LTSDGEMVVFH
-414 DENLKRVTHID
+414 DENLRRVTHID
-425 RNVRSCT
+425 RNVRGCT
-432 LAEIKSI
+432 LAEIKNI
-439 AIPANDGKYCNIPTL
+439 AIPANDGKYCSIPTL

-490 YELVRKYGM
+490 YEIVRKYGM

-513 DIIKRIDSNAKTAV
+513 DIMKKIDRDAKTAV
-527 LAMSLEECIS
+527 HAMSIEECIS
-537 MARATHAD
+537 MARDTAAD

-554 VYALPQDMQGMPVRA
+554 VYTLPQDMQGMPVRA
-569 WNGDEPFFNDG
+569 WNGDESFFNDG

-600 TNIPERYV
+600 TNMPEKYV

>member
-1 MTKNECRKC
+1 
-10 IQKERNNNN
+10 

-31 ARFADTALTGVDS
+31 ARFADTALTGIES
-44 AYISCVYNPR
+44 TYISCVYNPR

-67 QACTTDWDEFVDNI
+67 QACTADWDEFVDNI

-99 LLLKG
+99 LLLSG

-109 EKPAALMKKQVMEL
+109 EKPAALKKEQVREL
-123 IDIAHDKGL
+123 IDIAQNNQL
-132 VYMEAIKTAYCPGY
+132 VYMEALKTAYCPGY

-173 LNTREYKDEDCNG
+173 LNTREYKDDDCNG
-186 SFLEFGSYTLLPVLR
+186 SFLEFGSYTLLPVLT

-224 TKAFIEYKDRDK
+224 TKAFIEYKDEYI
-236 TGCVDKTAIVKTGL
+236 DKTAIVKTGL
-250 AAKTEG
+250 GAKTEG
-256 QLVITGTNGYILA
+256 QLVVTGTNGYILA

-276 KEFEVRYEDPGKI
+276 KEFEVRYENPGKI
-289 ERYKFEYEGT
+289 EQYRFGYEGT
-299 GLCYEVREFLSRIKY
+299 GLCYEVREFVHRIK
-314 ADANNETCIYSGSED
+314 NNDKKTVDISD
-329 ISIAMAGIIEQFTN
+329 NISIAMAGVMERFTD
-343 WNTPLYKDMHNQFL
+343 WNTPIYKDRHDQFL
-357 KTGKNKAMPK
+357 ATGKNKAMPK

-382 LEAFNAAAMLEGLT
+382 LEAFRAAAELDGIT

-403 LTADGEMVVFH
+403 LTSDGEMVVFH
-414 DENLKRVTHID
+414 DENLRRVTHID
-425 RNVRSCT
+425 RNVRGCT
-432 LAEIKSI
+432 LAEIKNI
-439 AIPANDGKYCNIPTL
+439 AIPANDGKYCSIPTL

-490 YELVRKYGM
+490 YEIVRKYGM

-513 DIIKRIDSNAKTAV
+513 DIMKKIDRDAKTAV
-527 LAMSLEECIS
+527 QAMSIEECIS
-537 MARATHAD
+537 MARDTAAD

-554 VYALPQDMQGMPVRA
+554 VYTLPQDMQGMPVRA

-600 TNIPERYV
+600 TNMPEKYV

>member
-1 MTKNECRKC
+1 MV
-10 IQKERNNNN
+10 N

-31 ARFADTALTGVDS
+31 ARFADTALTGIES
-44 AYISCVYNPR
+44 TYISCVYNPR

-67 QACTTDWDEFVDNI
+67 QACTADWDEFVDNI

-99 LLLKG
+99 LLLSG

-109 EKPAALMKKQVMEL
+109 EKPAALKKEQVREL
-123 IDIAHDKGL
+123 IYIAQNNQL
-132 VYMEAIKTAYCPGY
+132 VYMEALKTAYCPGY

-173 LNTREYKDEDCNG
+173 LNTREYKDDDCNG
-186 SFLEFGSYTLLPVLR
+186 SFLEFGSYTLLPVLT

-224 TKAFIEYKDRDK
+224 TKAFIEYKDEYI
-236 TGCVDKTAIVKTGL
+236 DKTAIVKTGL
-250 AAKTEG
+250 GAKTEG
-256 QLVITGTNGYILA
+256 QLVVTGTNGYILA

-276 KEFEVRYEDPGKI
+276 KEFEVRYENPGKI
-289 ERYKFEYEGT
+289 ERYRFGYEGT
-299 GLCYEVREFLSRIKY
+299 GLCYEVREFVHRIK
-314 ADANNETCIYSGSED
+314 NNDKKTVDISD
-329 ISIAMAGIIEQFTN
+329 NISIAMAGVMERFTD
-343 WNTPLYKDMHNQFL
+343 WNTPIYKDRHDQFL
-357 KTGKNKAMPK
+357 ATGKNKAMPK

-382 LEAFNAAAMLEGLT
+382 LEAFIAAAELDGIT
-396 GIELDIQ
+396 GIKLDIQ
-403 LTADGEMVVFH
+403 LTSDGEMVVFH
-414 DENLKRVTHID
+414 DENLRRVTHID
-425 RNVRSCT
+425 RNVRGCT
-432 LAEIKSI
+432 LAEIKNI
-439 AIPANDGKYCNIPTL
+439 AIPANDGKYCSIPTL

-490 YELVRKYGM
+490 YEIVRKYGM

-513 DIIKRIDSNAKTAV
+513 DIIKKIDRDAKTAV
-527 LAMSLEECIS
+527 LAMSIEECIS
-537 MARATHAD
+537 MARDTAAD

>member
-1 MTKNECRKC
+1 MV
-10 IQKERNNNN
+10 N

-31 ARFADTALTGVDS
+31 ARFADTALTGIES
-44 AYISCVYNPR
+44 TYISCVYNPR
-54 EESAVRFIQQHNI
+54 EESALRFIQQHNI
-67 QACTTDWDEFVDNI
+67 QACTADWDEFVDNI

-99 LLLKG
+99 LLLSG

-109 EKPAALMKKQVMEL
+109 EKPAALKKEQVREL
-123 IDIAHDKGL
+123 IDIAQNNQL
-132 VYMEAIKTAYCPGY
+132 VYMEALKTAYCPGY

-173 LNTREYKDEDCNG
+173 LNTREYKDDDCNG
-186 SFLEFGSYTLLPVLR
+186 SFLEFGSYTLLPVLT

-224 TKAFIEYKDRDK
+224 TKAFIEYKDEYI
-236 TGCVDKTAIVKTGL
+236 DKTAIVKTGL
-250 AAKTEG
+250 GAKTEG
-256 QLVITGTNGYILA
+256 QLVVTGTNGYILA

-276 KEFEVRYEDPGKI
+276 KEFEVRYENPGKI
-289 ERYKFEYEGT
+289 ERYRFGYEGT
-299 GLCYEVREFLSRIKY
+299 GLCYEVREFVHRIK
-314 ADANNETCIYSGSED
+314 NNDKKTVDISD
-329 ISIAMAGIIEQFTN
+329 NISIAMAGVMERFTD
-343 WNTPLYKDMHNQFL
+343 WNTPIYKDRHDQFL
-357 KTGKNKAMPK
+357 ATGKNKAMPK

-382 LEAFNAAAMLEGLT
+382 LEAFRAAAELDGIT

-403 LTADGEMVVFH
+403 LTSDGEMVVFH
-414 DENLKRVTHID
+414 DENLRRVTYID
-425 RNVRSCT
+425 RNVRGCT
-432 LAEIKSI
+432 LAEIKNI
-439 AIPANDGKYCNIPTL
+439 AIPANDGKYCSIPTL

-490 YELVRKYGM
+490 YEIVRKYGM

-513 DIIKRIDSNAKTAV
+513 DIIKKIDQDAKTAV
-527 LAMSLEECIS
+527 LAMSIEECIS
-537 MARATHAD
+537 MARDTAAD

>member
-1 MTKNECRKC
+1 
-10 IQKERNNNN
+10 

-31 ARFADTALTGVDS
+31 ARFADTALTGIES
-44 AYISCVYNPR
+44 TYISCVYNPR

-67 QACTTDWDEFVDNI
+67 QACTADWDEFVDNI

-99 LLLKG
+99 LLLSG

-109 EKPAALMKKQVMEL
+109 EKPAALKKEQVREL
-123 IDIAHDKGL
+123 IDIAQNNQL
-132 VYMEAIKTAYCPGY
+132 VYMEALKTAYCPGY
-146 KALIQIAESGRIGR
+146 KALIKIAESGRIGR

-173 LNTREYKDEDCNG
+173 LNTREYKDDDCNG
-186 SFLEFGSYTLLPVLR
+186 SFLEFGSYTLLPVLT

-224 TKAFIEYKDRDK
+224 TIAFIEYKDEYI
-236 TGCVDKTAIVKTGL
+236 DKTAIVKTGL
-250 AAKTEG
+250 GAKTEG
-256 QLVITGTNGYILA
+256 QLVVTGTNGYILA

-276 KEFEVRYEDPGKI
+276 KEFEVRYENPGKI
-289 ERYKFEYEGT
+289 ERYRFGYEGT
-299 GLCYEVREFLSRIKY
+299 GLCYEVREFVHRIK
-314 ADANNETCIYSGSED
+314 NNDKKTVDNSD
-329 ISIAMAGIIEQFTN
+329 NISIAMEGVMERFTD
-343 WNTPLYKDMHNQFL
+343 WNTPIYKDRHDQFL
-357 KTGKNKAMPK
+357 ATGKNKAMPK

-382 LEAFNAAAMLEGLT
+382 LEAFRAAAELDGIT

-403 LTADGEMVVFH
+403 LTSDGEMVVFH
-414 DENLKRVTHID
+414 DENLRRVTHID
-425 RNVRSCT
+425 RNVRGCT
-432 LAEIKSI
+432 LAEIKNI
-439 AIPANDGKYCNIPTL
+439 AIPANDGKYCSIPTL

-490 YELVRKYGM
+490 YEIVRKYGM

-513 DIIKRIDSNAKTAV
+513 DIIKKIDRDAKTAV
-527 LAMSLEECIS
+527 LAMSIEECIS
-537 MARATHAD
+537 MARDTAAD

>member
-1 MTKNECRKC
+1 MV
-10 IQKERNNNN
+10 N

-31 ARFADTALTGVDS
+31 ARFADTALTGIES
-44 AYISCVYNPR
+44 TYISCVYNPR

-67 QACTTDWDEFVDNI
+67 QACTADWDEFVDNI

-99 LLLKG
+99 LLLSG

-109 EKPAALMKKQVMEL
+109 EKPAALKKEQVREL
-123 IDIAHDKGL
+123 IDIAQNNQL
-132 VYMEAIKTAYCPGY
+132 VYMEALKTAYCPGY

-173 LNTREYKDEDCNG
+173 LNTREYKDDDCNG
-186 SFLEFGSYTLLPVLR
+186 SFLEFGSYTLLPVLT

-224 TKAFIEYKDRDK
+224 TKAFIEYKDEYI
-236 TGCVDKTAIVKTGL
+236 DKTAIVKTGL
-250 AAKTEG
+250 GAKTEG
-256 QLVITGTNGYILA
+256 QLVVTGTNGYILA

-276 KEFEVRYEDPGKI
+276 KEFEVRYENPGKI
-289 ERYKFEYEGT
+289 ERYRFGYEGT
-299 GLCYEVREFLSRIKY
+299 GLCYEVREFVHRIK
-314 ADANNETCIYSGSED
+314 NNDKKTVDISD
-329 ISIAMAGIIEQFTN
+329 NISIAMAGVMERFTD
-343 WNTPLYKDMHNQFL
+343 WNTPIYKDRHDQFL
-357 KTGKNKAMPK
+357 ATGKNKAMPK

-382 LEAFNAAAMLEGLT
+382 LEAFIAAAELDGIT

-403 LTADGEMVVFH
+403 LTSDGEMVVFH
-414 DENLKRVTHID
+414 DENLRRVTHID
-425 RNVRSCT
+425 RNVRGCT
-432 LAEIKSI
+432 LAEIKNI
-439 AIPANDGKYCNIPTL
+439 AIPANDGKYCSIPTL

-490 YELVRKYGM
+490 YEIVRKYGM

-513 DIIKRIDSNAKTAV
+513 DIIKKIDRDAKTAV
-527 LAMSLEECIS
+527 LAMSIEECIS
-537 MARATHAD
+537 MARDTAAD

-569 WNGDEPFFNDG
+569 FNGDEPFFNDG

>member
-1 MTKNECRKC
+1 
-10 IQKERNNNN
+10 

-31 ARFADTALTGVDS
+31 ARFADTALTGIES
-44 AYISCVYNPR
+44 TYISCVYNPR

-67 QACTTDWDEFVDNI
+67 QACTADWDEFVDNI

-99 LLLKG
+99 LLLSG

-109 EKPAALMKKQVMEL
+109 EKPAALKKEHVREL
-123 IDIAHDKGL
+123 IDIAQNNQL
-132 VYMEAIKTAYCPGY
+132 VYMEALKTAYCPGY

-173 LNTREYKDEDCNG
+173 LNTREYKDDDCNG
-186 SFLEFGSYTLLPVLR
+186 SFLEFGSYTLLPVLT

-215 RAQNGVDAY
+215 RAQNGVDVY
-224 TKAFIEYKDRDK
+224 TKAFIEYKDEYI
-236 TGCVDKTAIVKTGL
+236 DKTAIVKTGL
-250 AAKTEG
+250 GAKTEG
-256 QLVITGTNGYILA
+256 QLVVTGTNGYILA

-276 KEFEVRYEDPGKI
+276 KEFEVRYENPGKI
-289 ERYKFEYEGT
+289 ERYRFGYEGT
-299 GLCYEVREFLSRIKY
+299 GLCYEVREFVHRIK
-314 ADANNETCIYSGSED
+314 NNDKKTVDISD
-329 ISIAMAGIIEQFTN
+329 NISIAMAGVMERFTD
-343 WNTPLYKDMHNQFL
+343 WNTPIYKDRHDQFL
-357 KTGKNKAMPK
+357 ATGKNKAMPK

-382 LEAFNAAAMLEGLT
+382 LEAFRAAAELDGIT

-403 LTADGEMVVFH
+403 LTSDGEMVVFH
-414 DENLKRVTHID
+414 DENLRRVTHID
-425 RNVRSCT
+425 RNVRGCT
-432 LAEIKSI
+432 LAEIKNI
-439 AIPANDGKYCNIPTL
+439 AIPANDGKYCSIPTL

-490 YELVRKYGM
+490 YEIVRKYGM

-513 DIIKRIDSNAKTAV
+513 DIMKKIDRDAKTAV
-527 LAMSLEECIS
+527 LAMSIEECIS
-537 MARATHAD
+537 MARDTAAD

-554 VYALPQDMQGMPVRA
+554 VYTLPQDMQGMPVRA

-600 TNIPERYV
+600 TNMPEKYV

>member
-1 MTKNECRKC
+1 
-10 IQKERNNNN
+10 

-31 ARFADTALTGVDS
+31 ARFADTALTGIES
-44 AYISCVYNPR
+44 TYISCVYNPR

-67 QACTTDWDEFVDNI
+67 QACTADWDEFVDNI

-99 LLLKG
+99 LLLSG

-109 EKPAALMKKQVMEL
+109 EKPAALKKEQVREL
-123 IDIAHDKGL
+123 IDIAQNNQL
-132 VYMEAIKTAYCPGY
+132 VYMEALKTAYCPGY

-173 LNTREYKDEDCNG
+173 LNTREYKDDDCNG
-186 SFLEFGSYTLLPVLR
+186 SFLEFGSYTLLPVLT

-224 TKAFIEYKDRDK
+224 TKAFIEYKDEYI
-236 TGCVDKTAIVKTGL
+236 DKTAIVKTGVG
-250 AAKTEG
+250 AKTEG
-256 QLVITGTNGYILA
+256 QLVVTGTNGYILA

-276 KEFEVRYEDPGKI
+276 KEFEVRYENPGKI
-289 ERYKFEYEGT
+289 ERYRFGYEGT
-299 GLCYEVREFLSRIKY
+299 GLCYEVREFVHRIK
-314 ADANNETCIYSGSED
+314 NNDKKTVDISD
-329 ISIAMAGIIEQFTN
+329 NISIAMAGVMERFTD
-343 WNTPLYKDMHNQFL
+343 WNTPIYKDRHDQFL
-357 KTGKNKAMPK
+357 ATGKNKAMPK

-382 LEAFNAAAMLEGLT
+382 LEAFRAAAELDGIT

-403 LTADGEMVVFH
+403 LTSDGEMVVFH
-414 DENLKRVTHID
+414 DENLRRVTHID
-425 RNVRSCT
+425 RNVRGCT
-432 LAEIKSI
+432 LAEIKNI
-439 AIPANDGKYCNIPTL
+439 AIPANDGKYCSIPTL

-490 YELVRKYGM
+490 YEIVRKYGM

-513 DIIKRIDSNAKTAV
+513 DIIKKIDQDAKTAV
-527 LAMSLEECIS
+527 LAMSIEECIS
-537 MARATHAD
+537 MARDTAAD

-554 VYALPQDMQGMPVRA
+554 VYALPQDMQVMPVRA

>member
-1 MTKNECRKC
+1 
-10 IQKERNNNN
+10 

-31 ARFADTALTGVDS
+31 ARFADTALTGIES
-44 AYISCVYNPR
+44 TYISCVYNPR
-54 EESAVRFIQQHNI
+54 EESALRFIQQHNI
-67 QACTTDWDEFVDNI
+67 QACTADWDEFVDNI

-99 LLLKG
+99 LLLSG

-109 EKPAALMKKQVMEL
+109 EKPAALKKEQVREL
-123 IDIAHDKGL
+123 IDIAQNNQL
-132 VYMEAIKTAYCPGY
+132 VYMEALKTAYCPGY

-173 LNTREYKDEDCNG
+173 LNTREYKDDDCNG
-186 SFLEFGSYTLLPVLR
+186 SFLEFGSYTLLPVLT

-224 TKAFIEYKDRDK
+224 TKAFIEYKDEYI
-236 TGCVDKTAIVKTGL
+236 DKTAIVKTGL
-250 AAKTEG
+250 GAKTEG

-276 KEFEVRYEDPGKI
+276 KEFEVRYENPGKI
-289 ERYKFEYEGT
+289 ERYRFGYEGT
-299 GLCYEVREFLSRIKY
+299 GLCYEVREFVHRIK
-314 ADANNETCIYSGSED
+314 NNDKKTVDISD
-329 ISIAMAGIIEQFTN
+329 NISIAMAGVMERFTD
-343 WNTPLYKDMHNQFL
+343 WNTPIYKDRHDQFL
-357 KTGKNKAMPK
+357 ATGKNKAMPK

-382 LEAFNAAAMLEGLT
+382 LEAFRAAAELDGIT

-403 LTADGEMVVFH
+403 LTSDGEMVVFH
-414 DENLKRVTHID
+414 DENLRRVTHID
-425 RNVRSCT
+425 RNVRGCT
-432 LAEIKSI
+432 LAEIKNI
-439 AIPANDGKYCNIPTL
+439 AIPANDGKYCSIPTL

-490 YELVRKYGM
+490 YEIVRKYGM

-513 DIIKRIDSNAKTAV
+513 DIIKKIDQDAKTAV
-527 LAMSLEECIS
+527 LAMSIEECIS
-537 MARATHAD
+537 MARDTAAD

>member
-1 MTKNECRKC
+1 
-10 IQKERNNNN
+10 

-31 ARFADTALTGVDS
+31 ARFADTALTGIES
-44 AYISCVYNPR
+44 TYISCVYNPR

-67 QACTTDWDEFVDNI
+67 QACTADWDEFVDNI

-99 LLLKG
+99 LLLSG

-109 EKPAALMKKQVMEL
+109 EKPAALKKEQVREL
-123 IDIAHDKGL
+123 IDIAQNNQL
-132 VYMEAIKTAYCPGY
+132 VYMEALKTAYCPGY
-146 KALIQIAESGRIGR
+146 KALIKIAESGRIGR

-173 LNTREYKDEDCNG
+173 LNTREYKDDDCNG
-186 SFLEFGSYTLLPVLR
+186 SFLEFGSYTLLPVLT

-224 TKAFIEYKDRDK
+224 TKAFIEYKDEYI
-236 TGCVDKTAIVKTGL
+236 DKTAIVKTGL
-250 AAKTEG
+250 GAKTEG
-256 QLVITGTNGYILA
+256 QLVVTGTNGYILA

-276 KEFEVRYEDPGKI
+276 KEFEVRYENPGKI
-289 ERYKFEYEGT
+289 ERYRFGYEGT
-299 GLCYEVREFLSRIKY
+299 GLCYEVREFVHRIK
-314 ADANNETCIYSGSED
+314 NNDKKTVDISD
-329 ISIAMAGIIEQFTN
+329 NISIAMAGVMERFTD
-343 WNTPLYKDMHNQFL
+343 WNTPIYKDRHDQFL
-357 KTGKNKAMPK
+357 ATGKNKAMPK

-382 LEAFNAAAMLEGLT
+382 LEAFRAAAELDGIT

-403 LTADGEMVVFH
+403 LTSDGEMVVFH
-414 DENLKRVTHID
+414 DENLRRVTHID
-425 RNVRSCT
+425 RNVRGCT
-432 LAEIKSI
+432 LAEIKNI
-439 AIPANDGKYCNIPTL
+439 AIPANDGKYCSIPTL

-490 YELVRKYGM
+490 YEIVRKYGM

-513 DIIKRIDSNAKTAV
+513 DIIKKIDRDAKTAV
-527 LAMSLEECIS
+527 LAMSIEECIS
-537 MARATHAD
+537 MARDTVAD

>member
-1 MTKNECRKC
+1 
-10 IQKERNNNN
+10 

-31 ARFADTALTGVDS
+31 ARFADTALTGIES
-44 AYISCVYNPR
+44 TYISCVYNPR

-67 QACTTDWDEFVDNI
+67 QACTANWDEFVDNI

-99 LLLKG
+99 LLLSG

-109 EKPAALMKKQVMEL
+109 EKPAALKKEQVREL
-123 IDIAHDKGL
+123 IDIAQNNQL
-132 VYMEAIKTAYCPGY
+132 VYMEALKTAYCPGY
-146 KALIQIAESGRIGR
+146 KALIKIAESGRIGR

-173 LNTREYKDEDCNG
+173 LNTREYKDDDCNG
-186 SFLEFGSYTLLPVLR
+186 SFLEFGSYTLLPVLT

-224 TKAFIEYKDRDK
+224 TKAFIEYKDEYI
-236 TGCVDKTAIVKTGL
+236 DKTAIVKTGL
-250 AAKTEG
+250 GAKTEG
-256 QLVITGTNGYILA
+256 QLVVTGTNGYILA

-276 KEFEVRYEDPGKI
+276 KEFEVRYENPGKI
-289 ERYKFEYEGT
+289 EQYRFGYEGT
-299 GLCYEVREFLSRIKY
+299 GLCYEVREFVHRIK
-314 ADANNETCIYSGSED
+314 NNDKKTVDISD
-329 ISIAMAGIIEQFTN
+329 NISIAMAGVMERFTD
-343 WNTPLYKDMHNQFL
+343 WNTPIYKDRHDQFL
-357 KTGKNKAMPK
+357 ATGKNKAMPK
-367 IWAHRGCCTLYPENT
+367 IWAHMGCCTLYPENT
-382 LEAFNAAAMLEGLT
+382 LEAFRAAAELDGIT

-403 LTADGEMVVFH
+403 LTSDGEMVVFH
-414 DENLKRVTHID
+414 DENLRRVTHID
-425 RNVRSCT
+425 RNVRGCT
-432 LAEIKSI
+432 LAEIKNI
-439 AIPANDGKYCNIPTL
+439 AIPANDGKYCSIPTL

-477 TSVIRYDGIESKA
+477 TSIIRYDGIESKA
-490 YELVRKYGM
+490 YEIVRKYGM

-513 DIIKRIDSNAKTAV
+513 DIIKKIDRDAKTAV
-527 LAMSLEECIS
+527 LAMSIEECIS
-537 MARATHAD
+537 MARDTAVD

>member
-1 MTKNECRKC
+1 
-10 IQKERNNNN
+10 

-31 ARFADTALTGVDS
+31 ARFADTALTGIES
-44 AYISCVYNPR
+44 TYISCVYNPR

-67 QACTTDWDEFVDNI
+67 QACTADWDEFVDNI

-99 LLLKG
+99 LLLSG

-109 EKPAALMKKQVMEL
+109 EKPAALKKEQVREL
-123 IDIAHDKGL
+123 IDIAQNNQL
-132 VYMEAIKTAYCPGY
+132 VYMEALKTAYCPGY
-146 KALIQIAESGRIGR
+146 KALIKIAESGRIGR

-173 LNTREYKDEDCNG
+173 LNTREYKDDDCNG
-186 SFLEFGSYTLLPVLR
+186 SFLEFGSYTLLPVLT

-224 TKAFIEYKDRDK
+224 TKAFIEYKDEYI
-236 TGCVDKTAIVKTGL
+236 DKTAIVKTGL
-250 AAKTEG
+250 GAKTEG
-256 QLVITGTNGYILA
+256 QLVVTGTNGYILA

-276 KEFEVRYEDPGKI
+276 KEFEVRYENPGKI
-289 ERYKFEYEGT
+289 ERYRFGYEGT
-299 GLCYEVREFLSRIKY
+299 GLCYEVREFVHRIK
-314 ADANNETCIYSGSED
+314 NNDKKTVDISD
-329 ISIAMAGIIEQFTN
+329 NISIAMAGVMERFTD
-343 WNTPLYKDMHNQFL
+343 WNTPIYKDRHDQFL
-357 KTGKNKAMPK
+357 ATGKNKAMPK

-382 LEAFNAAAMLEGLT
+382 LEAFRAAAELDGIT

-403 LTADGEMVVFH
+403 LTSDGEMVVFH
-414 DENLKRVTHID
+414 DENLRRVTHID
-425 RNVRSCT
+425 RNVRGCT
-432 LAEIKSI
+432 LAEIKNI
-439 AIPANDGKYCNIPTL
+439 AIPANDGKYCSIPTL

-471 INIELK
+471 INIGLK
-477 TSVIRYDGIESKA
+477 TSIIRYDGIESKA
-490 YELVRKYGM
+490 YEIVRKYGM

-513 DIIKRIDSNAKTAV
+513 DIIKKIDRDAKTAV
-527 LAMSLEECIS
+527 LAMSIEECIS
-537 MARATHAD
+537 MARDTAAD

>member
-1 MTKNECRKC
+1 
-10 IQKERNNNN
+10 

-31 ARFADTALTGVDS
+31 ARFADTALTGVES
-44 AYISCVYNPR
+44 IYISCVYNPR
-54 EESAVRFIQQHNI
+54 EESALRLIQQHNI
-67 QACTTDWDEFVDNI
+67 QACTADWDEFVDNI

-99 LLLKG
+99 LLLSG

-109 EKPAALMKKQVMEL
+109 EKPAALKKEQVREL
-123 IDIAHDKGL
+123 IDIAQNNQL
-132 VYMEAIKTAYCPGY
+132 VYMEALKTAYCPGY
-146 KALIQIAESGRIGR
+146 KALIKIAESGRIGR

-173 LNTREYKDEDCNG
+173 LNTREYKDDDCNG
-186 SFLEFGSYTLLPVLR
+186 SFLEFGSYTLLPVLT

-224 TKAFIEYKDRDK
+224 TKAFIEYKDEYI
-236 TGCVDKTAIVKTGL
+236 DKTAIVKTGL
-250 AAKTEG
+250 GAKTEG
-256 QLVITGTNGYILA
+256 QLVVTGTNGYILA

-276 KEFEVRYEDPGKI
+276 KEFEVRYENPGKI
-289 ERYKFEYEGT
+289 ERYRFGYEGT
-299 GLCYEVREFLSRIKY
+299 GLCYEVREFVHRIK
-314 ADANNETCIYSGSED
+314 NNDKKTVDISD
-329 ISIAMAGIIEQFTN
+329 NISIAMAGVMERFTD
-343 WNTPLYKDMHNQFL
+343 WNTPIYKDRHDQFL
-357 KTGKNKAMPK
+357 ATGKNKAMPK

-382 LEAFNAAAMLEGLT
+382 LEAFRAAAELDGIT

-403 LTADGEMVVFH
+403 LTSDGEMVVFH
-414 DENLKRVTHID
+414 DENLRRVTHID
-425 RNVRSCT
+425 RNVRGCT
-432 LAEIKSI
+432 LAEIKNI
-439 AIPANDGKYCNIPTL
+439 AIPANDGKYCSIPTL

-490 YELVRKYGM
+490 YEIVRKYGM

-513 DIIKRIDSNAKTAV
+513 DIMKKIDRDAKTAV
-527 LAMSLEECIS
+527 LAMSIEECIS
-537 MARATHAD
+537 MARDTAAD

-554 VYALPQDMQGMPVRA
+554 VYTLPQDMQGMPVRA

-600 TNIPERYV
+600 TNMPEKYV

>member
-1 MTKNECRKC
+1 
-10 IQKERNNNN
+10 

-31 ARFADTALTGVDS
+31 ARFADTALTGIES
-44 AYISCVYNPR
+44 TYISCVYNPR

-67 QACTTDWDEFVDNI
+67 QACTADWDEFVDNI

-99 LLLKG
+99 LLLSG

-109 EKPAALMKKQVMEL
+109 EKPAALKKEQVREL
-123 IDIAHDKGL
+123 IDIAQNNQL
-132 VYMEAIKTAYCPGY
+132 VYMEALKTAYCPGY

-173 LNTREYKDEDCNG
+173 LNTREYKDDDCNG
-186 SFLEFGSYTLLPVLR
+186 SFLEFGSYTLLPVLT

-224 TKAFIEYKDRDK
+224 TKAFIEYKDEYI
-236 TGCVDKTAIVKTGL
+236 DKTAIVKTGL
-250 AAKTEG
+250 GAKTEG
-256 QLVITGTNGYILA
+256 QLVVTGTNGYILA

-276 KEFEVRYEDPGKI
+276 KEFEVRYENPGKI
-289 ERYKFEYEGT
+289 ERYRFGYEGT
-299 GLCYEVREFLSRIKY
+299 GLCYEVREFVHRIK
-314 ADANNETCIYSGSED
+314 NNDKKTVDISD
-329 ISIAMAGIIEQFTN
+329 NISIAMAGVMERFID
-343 WNTPLYKDMHNQFL
+343 WNAPIYKDRHNQFL
-357 KTGKNKAMPK
+357 ATGKNKAMPK

-382 LEAFNAAAMLEGLT
+382 LEAFRAAAELDGIT

-403 LTADGEMVVFH
+403 LTSDGEMVVFH
-414 DENLKRVTHID
+414 DENLRRVTHID
-425 RNVRSCT
+425 RNVRGCT
-432 LAEIKSI
+432 LAEIKNI
-439 AIPANDGKYCNIPTL
+439 AIPANDGKYCSIPTL

-477 TSVIRYDGIESKA
+477 TSIIRYDGIESKA
-490 YELVRKYGM
+490 YEIVRKYGM

-513 DIIKRIDSNAKTAV
+513 DIIKKIDRDAKTAV
-527 LAMSLEECIS
+527 LAMSIEECIS
-537 MARATHAD
+537 MARDTAAD

-569 WNGDEPFFNDG
+569 SNGDEPFFNDG

>member
-1 MTKNECRKC
+1 
-10 IQKERNNNN
+10 

-31 ARFADTALTGVDS
+31 ARFADTALTGIES
-44 AYISCVYNPR
+44 TYISCVYNPR
-54 EESAVRFIQQHNI
+54 EESALRFIQQHNI
-67 QACTTDWDEFVDNI
+67 QACTADWDEFVNNI

-99 LLLKG
+99 LLLSG

-109 EKPAALMKKQVMEL
+109 EKPATLKKEQVREL
-123 IDIAHDKGL
+123 IDIAQNNQL
-132 VYMEAIKTAYCPGY
+132 VYMEALKTAYCPGY

-173 LNTREYKDEDCNG
+173 LNTREYKDDDCNG
-186 SFLEFGSYTLLPVLR
+186 SFLEFGSYTLLPVLT

-224 TKAFIEYKDRDK
+224 TKAFIEYKDEYI
-236 TGCVDKTAIVKTGL
+236 DKTAIVKTGL
-250 AAKTEG
+250 GAKTEG

-276 KEFEVRYEDPGKI
+276 KEFEVRYENPGKI
-289 ERYKFEYEGT
+289 ERYRFGYEGT
-299 GLCYEVREFLSRIKY
+299 GLCYEVREFVHRIK
-314 ADANNETCIYSGSED
+314 NNDKKTVDISD
-329 ISIAMAGIIEQFTN
+329 NISIAMAGVMERFAD
-343 WNTPLYKDMHNQFL
+343 WNTTIYKDRHNQFL
-357 KTGKNKAMPK
+357 ETGKNKAMPK

-382 LEAFNAAAMLEGLT
+382 LEAFRAAAELDGIT

-403 LTADGEMVVFH
+403 LTSDGEMVVFH
-414 DENLKRVTHID
+414 DENLRRVTHID
-425 RNVRSCT
+425 RNVRGCT
-432 LAEIKSI
+432 LAEIKNI
-439 AIPANDGKYCNIPTL
+439 AIPANDGKYCSIPTL

-490 YELVRKYGM
+490 YEIVRKYGM

-513 DIIKRIDSNAKTAV
+513 DIIKKIDQDAKTAV
-527 LAMSLEECIS
+527 LAMSIEECIS
-537 MARATHAD
+537 MARDTAAD

>member
-1 MTKNECRKC
+1 
-10 IQKERNNNN
+10 

-31 ARFADTALTGVDS
+31 ARFADTALTGIES
-44 AYISCVYNPR
+44 TYISCVYNPR
-54 EESAVRFIQQHNI
+54 GESAVRFIQQHNI
-67 QACTTDWDEFVDNI
+67 QACTADWDEFVDNI

-99 LLLKG
+99 LLLSG

-109 EKPAALMKKQVMEL
+109 EKPAALKKEQVREL
-123 IDIAHDKGL
+123 IDIAQNNQL
-132 VYMEAIKTAYCPGY
+132 VYMEALKTAYCPGY
-146 KALIQIAESGRIGR
+146 KALIKIAESGRIGR

-173 LNTREYKDEDCNG
+173 LNTREYKDDDCNG
-186 SFLEFGSYTLLPVLR
+186 SFLEFGSYTLLPVLT

-224 TKAFIEYKDRDK
+224 TKAFIEYKDEYI
-236 TGCVDKTAIVKTGL
+236 DKTAIVKTGL
-250 AAKTEG
+250 GAKTEG
-256 QLVITGTNGYILA
+256 QLVVTGTNGYILA

-276 KEFEVRYEDPGKI
+276 KEFEVRYENPGKI
-289 ERYKFEYEGT
+289 ERYRFGYEGT
-299 GLCYEVREFLSRIKY
+299 GLCYEVREFVHRIK
-314 ADANNETCIYSGSED
+314 NNDKKTVDISD
-329 ISIAMAGIIEQFTN
+329 NISIAMAGVMERFTD
-343 WNTPLYKDMHNQFL
+343 WNTPIYKDRHDQFL
-357 KTGKNKAMPK
+357 ATGKNKAMPK

-382 LEAFNAAAMLEGLT
+382 LEAFRAAAELDGIT

-403 LTADGEMVVFH
+403 LTSDGEMVVFH
-414 DENLKRVTHID
+414 DENLRRVTHID
-425 RNVRSCT
+425 RNVRGCT
-432 LAEIKSI
+432 LAEIKNI
-439 AIPANDGKYCNIPTL
+439 AIPANDGKYCSIPTL

-490 YELVRKYGM
+490 YEIVRKYGM

-513 DIIKRIDSNAKTAV
+513 DIIKKIDRDAKTAV
-527 LAMSLEECIS
+527 LAMSIEECIS
-537 MARATHAD
+537 MARDTAAD

>member
-1 MTKNECRKC
+1 
-10 IQKERNNNN
+10 

-31 ARFADTALTGVDS
+31 ARFADTALTGIES
-44 AYISCVYNPR
+44 TYISCVYNPR
-54 EESAVRFIQQHNI
+54 EESALRFIQQHNI
-67 QACTTDWDEFVDNI
+67 QACTADWDEFVNNI

-99 LLLKG
+99 LLLSG

-109 EKPAALMKKQVMEL
+109 EKPAALKKEQVREL
-123 IDIAHDKGL
+123 IDIAQNNQL
-132 VYMEAIKTAYCPGY
+132 VYMEALKTAYCPGY
-146 KALIQIAESGRIGR
+146 KALIKIAESGRIGR

-173 LNTREYKDEDCNG
+173 LNTREYKDDDCNG
-186 SFLEFGSYTLLPVLR
+186 SFLEFGSYTLLPVLT

-224 TKAFIEYKDRDK
+224 TKAFIEYKDEYI
-236 TGCVDKTAIVKTGL
+236 DKTAIVKTGL
-250 AAKTEG
+250 GAKTEG
-256 QLVITGTNGYILA
+256 QLVVTGTNGYILA

-276 KEFEVRYEDPGKI
+276 KEFEVRYENPGKI
-289 ERYKFEYEGT
+289 ERYRFGYEGT
-299 GLCYEVREFLSRIKY
+299 GLCYEVREFVHRIK
-314 ADANNETCIYSGSED
+314 NNDKKTVDISD
-329 ISIAMAGIIEQFTN
+329 NISIAMAGVMERFAD
-343 WNTPLYKDMHNQFL
+343 WNTPIYKDRHNQFL
-357 KTGKNKAMPK
+357 ATGKNKAMPK

-382 LEAFNAAAMLEGLT
+382 LEAFRAAAELDGIT

-403 LTADGEMVVFH
+403 LTSDGEMVVFL
-414 DENLKRVTHID
+414 DENLRRVTNID
-425 RNVRSCT
+425 RNVRGCT
-432 LAEIKSI
+432 LAEIKNI
-439 AIPANDGKYCNIPTL
+439 AIPANDGKYCSIPTL

-477 TSVIRYDGIESKA
+477 TSIIRYDGIESKA
-490 YELVRKYGM
+490 YEIVRKYGM

-513 DIIKRIDSNAKTAV
+513 DIIKKIDRDAKTAV
-527 LAMSLEECIS
+527 LAMSIEECIS
-537 MARATHAD
+537 MARDTAAD

>member
-1 MTKNECRKC
+1 
-10 IQKERNNNN
+10 

-31 ARFADTALTGVDS
+31 ARFADTALTGIES
-44 AYISCVYNPR
+44 TYISCVYNPR

-67 QACTTDWDEFVDNI
+67 QACTADWDEFVDNI

-99 LLLKG
+99 LLLSG

-109 EKPAALMKKQVMEL
+109 EKPAALKKEQVREL
-123 IDIAHDKGL
+123 IDIAQNNQL
-132 VYMEAIKTAYCPGY
+132 VYMEALKTAYCPGY
-146 KALIQIAESGRIGR
+146 KALIKIAESGRIGR

-173 LNTREYKDEDCNG
+173 LNTREYKDDDCNG
-186 SFLEFGSYTLLPVLR
+186 SFLEFGSYTLLPVLT

-224 TKAFIEYKDRDK
+224 TKAFIEYKDEYI
-236 TGCVDKTAIVKTGL
+236 DKTAIVKTGL
-250 AAKTEG
+250 GAKTEG
-256 QLVITGTNGYILA
+256 QLVVTGTNGYILA

-276 KEFEVRYEDPGKI
+276 KEFEVRYENPGKI
-289 ERYKFEYEGT
+289 ERYRFGYEGT
-299 GLCYEVREFLSRIKY
+299 GLCYEVREFVHRIK
-314 ADANNETCIYSGSED
+314 NNDKKTVDISD
-329 ISIAMAGIIEQFTN
+329 NISIAMAGVMERFTD
-343 WNTPLYKDMHNQFL
+343 WNTPIYKDRHDQFL
-357 KTGKNKAMPK
+357 ATGKNKAMPK

-382 LEAFNAAAMLEGLT
+382 LEAFRAAAELDGIT

-403 LTADGEMVVFH
+403 LTSDGEMVVFH
-414 DENLKRVTHID
+414 DENLRRVTHID
-425 RNVRSCT
+425 RNVRGCT
-432 LAEIKSI
+432 LAEIKNI
-439 AIPANDGKYCNIPTL
+439 AIPANDGKYCSIPTL

-477 TSVIRYDGIESKA
+477 TSIIRYDGIESKA
-490 YELVRKYGM
+490 YEIVRKYGM

-513 DIIKRIDSNAKTAV
+513 DIIKKIDRDAKTAV
-527 LAMSLEECIS
+527 LAMSIEECIS
-537 MARATHAD
+537 MARDTAAD

-590 YRYYGATDIF
+590 YRYYGATDVF
-600 TNIPERYV
+600 TNIPEKYV

>member
-1 MTKNECRKC
+1 
-10 IQKERNNNN
+10 

-31 ARFADTALTGVDS
+31 ARFADTALTGVES
-44 AYISCVYNPR
+44 IYISCVYNPR
-54 EESAVRFIQQHNI
+54 EESALRFIQQHNI
-67 QACTTDWDEFVDNI
+67 QACTADWDEFVDNI

-99 LLLKG
+99 LLLSG

-109 EKPAALMKKQVMEL
+109 EKPAALKKEQVREL
-123 IDIAHDKGL
+123 IDIAQNNQL
-132 VYMEAIKTAYCPGY
+132 VYMEALKTAYCPGY
-146 KALIQIAESGRIGR
+146 KALIKIAESGRIGR

-173 LNTREYKDEDCNG
+173 LNTREYKDDDCNG
-186 SFLEFGSYTLLPVLR
+186 SFLEFGSYTLLPVLT

-224 TKAFIEYKDRDK
+224 TKAFIEYKDEYI
-236 TGCVDKTAIVKTGL
+236 DKTAIVKTGL
-250 AAKTEG
+250 GAKTEG
-256 QLVITGTNGYILA
+256 QLVVTGTNGYILA

-276 KEFEVRYEDPGKI
+276 KEFEVRYENPGKI
-289 ERYKFEYEGT
+289 ERYRFGYEGT
-299 GLCYEVREFLSRIKY
+299 GLCYEVREFVHRIK
-314 ADANNETCIYSGSED
+314 NNDKKTVDISD
-329 ISIAMAGIIEQFTN
+329 NISIAMAGVMERFTD
-343 WNTPLYKDMHNQFL
+343 WNTPIYKDRHDQFL
-357 KTGKNKAMPK
+357 ATGKNKAMPK
-367 IWAHRGCCTLYPENT
+367 IWVRMGCCTLYPENT
-382 LEAFNAAAMLEGLT
+382 LEAFRAAAELDGIT

-403 LTADGEMVVFH
+403 LTSDGEMVVFH
-414 DENLKRVTHID
+414 DENLRRVTHID
-425 RNVRSCT
+425 RNVRGCT
-432 LAEIKSI
+432 LAEIKNI
-439 AIPANDGKYCNIPTL
+439 AIPANDGKYCSIPTL

-477 TSVIRYDGIESKA
+477 TSIIRYDGIESKA
-490 YELVRKYGM
+490 YEIVRKYGM

-513 DIIKRIDSNAKTAV
+513 DIIKKIDRDAKTAV
-527 LAMSLEECIS
+527 LAMSIEECIS
-537 MARATHAD
+537 MARDTAAD

>member
-1 MTKNECRKC
+1 MV
-10 IQKERNNNN
+10 N

-31 ARFADTALTGVDS
+31 ARFADTALTGIES
-44 AYISCVYNPR
+44 TYISCVYNPR

-67 QACTTDWDEFVDNI
+67 QACTADWDEFVDNI

-99 LLLKG
+99 LLLSG

-109 EKPAALMKKQVMEL
+109 EKPAALKKEHVREL
-123 IDIAHDKGL
+123 IDIAQNNQL
-132 VYMEAIKTAYCPGY
+132 VYMEALKTAYCPGY

-173 LNTREYKDEDCNG
+173 LNTREYKDDDCNG
-186 SFLEFGSYTLLPVLR
+186 SFLEFGSYTLLPVLT

-215 RAQNGVDAY
+215 RAQNGVDVY
-224 TKAFIEYKDRDK
+224 TKAFIEYKDEYI
-236 TGCVDKTAIVKTGL
+236 DKTAIVKTGL
-250 AAKTEG
+250 GAKTEG
-256 QLVITGTNGYILA
+256 QLVVTGTNGYILA

-276 KEFEVRYEDPGKI
+276 KEFEVRYENPGKI
-289 ERYKFEYEGT
+289 ERYRFGYEGT
-299 GLCYEVREFLSRIKY
+299 GLCYEVREFVHRIKN
-314 ADANNETCIYSGSED
+314 DDKITVDISDN
-329 ISIAMAGIIEQFTN
+329 ISIAMAGVMERFAD
-343 WNTPLYKDMHNQFL
+343 WNTPIYKDRHDQFL
-357 KTGKNKAMPK
+357 ATGKNKAMPK
-367 IWAHRGCCTLYPENT
+367 IWAYRGCCTLYPENT
-382 LEAFNAAAMLEGLT
+382 LEAFRAAAELDGIT

-403 LTADGEMVVFH
+403 LTSDGEMVVFH
-414 DENLKRVTHID
+414 DENLRRVTHID
-425 RNVRSCT
+425 RNVRGCT
-432 LAEIKSI
+432 LAEIKNI
-439 AIPANDGKYCNIPTL
+439 AIPANDGKYCSIPTL

-490 YELVRKYGM
+490 YEIVRKYGM

-513 DIIKRIDSNAKTAV
+513 DIIKKIDQDAKTAV
-527 LAMSLEECIS
+527 LAMSIEECIS
-537 MARATHAD
+537 MARDTAAD